1 MDEPMI
7 RIREL
12 VKMFGP
18 RRALRDIDLDVAAGQ
33 CLALVGPN
41 GAGKT
46 TLLRILATLTRPTS
60 GQVMIDGLDLTHHA
74 DAVRRRIGFVSHQSL
89 LYGDLSAEENLTF
102 YGRMYGIADLEP
114 RVTAMLDS
122 VGLGSRR
129 YDRVRTFS
137 RGMRQ
142 RLSIARAL
150 LHQPRLLL
158 LDEPYTGLDQQAAE
172 TLNQLVTG
180 CETHRLTVL
189 MTTHDLDGGLDMA
202 QEALVINGGAMVH
215 RMTRN
220 AWDLEGFRSRYRE
233 TLAQSNP

>member
-1 MDEPMI
+1 MI
-7 RIREL
+7 GIRDL
-12 VKMFGP
+12 VKTFGP
-18 RRALRDIDLDVAAGQ
+18 RRALRGLDLNVSAGQ
-33 CLALVGPN
+33 CLAIVGPN

-60 GQVMIDGLDLTHHA
+60 GQVMIDGLDLAHHA

-102 YGRMYGIADLEP
+102 YGRMYGVADLEQQI
-114 RVTAMLDS
+114 TAMLDS

-172 TLNQLVTG
+172 TLNRLLTG
-180 CETHRLTVL
+180 SETDRLTVV
-189 MTTHDLDGGLDMA
+189 MATHDLDGGLNMA
-202 QEALVINGGAMVH
+202 QAALILSDGVMVH
-215 RMTRN
+215 RMTRET
-220 AWDLEGFRSRYRE
+220 WDMEEFRRLYRE
-233 TLAQSNP
+233 TLAQNKL